1 MQRHDTDFW
10 LWAEALELLQNAE
23 RLQRR
28 SVALDSMQTV
38 PCWEP
43 AVDMYEQGDELT
55 VRIALPGVSPRQLE
69 VTLEEAGLLVRG
81 RRPLPPALQRAA
93 IHRLEIPYGRFER
106 RISLPSGH
114 FQLQQQHFED
124 GCLVLVLQRLW

>member
-1 MQRHDTDFW
+1 MQRRDADFW

-23 RLQRR
+23 RLQLR
-28 SVALDSMQTV
+28 SLALDIMQTV

-69 VTLEEAGLLVRG
+69 VTLEEAVLLVRG
-81 RRPLPPALQRAA
+81 RRPLPSALQRAA

-106 RISLPSGH
+106 RISLPRGH
-114 FQLQQQHFED
+114 FQLQQQYFED
-124 GCLVLVLQRLW
+124 GCLVLALQHL